1 MENVTPTSIYELFF
15 DDEVVNFMVEITNLY
30 AQRDKIKHNFS
41 TDVAEMWL
49 FIAMLL
55 LTGYNQLPRRKLYCE
70 NLPGVNNSAMS
81 DAMSRNRFEEL
92 ISVLH
97 RVTT

>member
-1 MENVTPTSIYELFF
+1 
-15 DDEVVNFMVEITNLY
+15 MVEITNLY

-41 TDVAEMWL
+41 TGAAEMRL

-55 LTGYNQLPRRKLYCE
+55 LTGYNQLPRQKLYCE
-70 NLPGVNNSAMS
+70 NLPDVNNSEMS
-81 DAMSRNRFEEL
+81 DAMPRNRFEEF